1 MARIERFEDIEAW
14 KKARQLTREIYQFTR
29 EGPACR
35 DFRFIDQIR
44 SASCSIMSNIA
55 EGFERDGNSEFRQ
68 FLYIA
73 KASAGEVRSQL
84 YVAFDVEYIAED
96 DTNRLM
102 QLVHEIMRLIGGFIR
117 HLDQTDLRGRKHNS
131 NSSTP
136 GTWN

>member
-1 MARIERFEDIEAW
+1 MARIEKFEDIEAW
-14 KKARQLTREIYQFTR
+14 KKARELTREIYHLTK

-55 EGFERDGNSEFRQ
+55 EGFERDGNAEFRQ

-84 YVAFDVEYIAED
+84 YVGLDVGYFTEAD
-96 DTNRLM
+96 FGRLM
-102 QLVHEIMRLIGGFIR
+102 TLTSEILRMIGGFIR
-117 HLDQTDLRGRKHNS
+117 YLQQTELNGRKFAVKK
-131 NSSTP
+131 P
-136 GTWN
+136 I